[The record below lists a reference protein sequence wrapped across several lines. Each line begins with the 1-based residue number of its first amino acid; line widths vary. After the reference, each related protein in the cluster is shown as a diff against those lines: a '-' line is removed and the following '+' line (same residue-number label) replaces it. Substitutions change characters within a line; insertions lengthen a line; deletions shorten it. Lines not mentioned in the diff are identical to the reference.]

1 MGTAKT
7 QPREVRPQRPFT
19 ILYATL
25 SLLNFV
31 KFKLRAPSTLKK
43 MYEFALQKQIKSHNN
58 GHLII

>member
-19 ILYATL
+19 ILYVTL
-25 SLLNFV
+25 SLLNFF

-43 MYEFALQKQIKSHNN
+43 NV
-58 GHLII
+58 